1 MRLSKLLYCHLYMF
15 TDFSMGPPNDICIYL
30 EYLRFL
36 GCNYGL
42 DFILVK
48 VVVSTKSIRSSYR
61 FSWQSGNNNFQNLH
75 EWSWDFF
82 LLFFFFFFFLFIF
95 SRSSSTSEVWFEC
108 YLYIGSSRWLW
119 HLQMLLLN
127 IWGNGKLANI

>member
-1 MRLSKLLYCHLYMF
+1 MRLSKLLYYHLYES
-15 TDFSMGPPNDICIYL
+15 TDFSKGPPNDICIYL

-48 VVVSTKSIRSSYR
+48 VVGSTKSIHSSYR

-75 EWSWDFF
+75 ERSWDFF
-82 LLFFFFFFFLFIF
+82 LLFFFFFFFLSFIF
-95 SRSSSTSEVWFEC
+95 SRSSSPSEVWFKC
-108 YLYIGSSRWLW
+108 YFGSSQRYW
-119 HLQMLLLN
+119 HLQMFLLN
-127 IWGNGKLANI
+127 IWCNGKLANI